1 MTLLPLARCVPLC
14 VVGFAAVSSLTAC
27 GDGNGE
33 TAADGRGSDDEMQA
47 RLDEL
52 SGSGSRLTLSG
63 AVTSTGEYTT
73 AEDPRYGGVSNDIFR
88 PAQGGGSSRR
98 GSNAEGPYALSIYTD
113 ATHEDEPDN
122 VVRAWVS
129 LVLPE
134 GAEAG
139 NHYQVASF
147 SGAED
152 DQVQAHVR
160 GDGMAWSFSQQV
172 SGSLYLAAL
181 GEQLSAAWQLEAAD
195 GRGEEARR
203 VEAEGAVR
211 GLDFTPQREARY
223 EITVNGDS
231 EQHLGRVSIHETP
244 NDFAVSIGNRIVLDV
259 PAEIGAGEYALSDQA
274 GDGAIRVSLMRHEVE
289 EIEGAIRFSERN
301 GVFDAEISLEAVGE
315 DEVQLSGR
323 LEELGFD
330 R

>member
-147 SGAED
+147 SEADD

-160 GDGMAWSFSQQV
+160 GDGMAWTFSHQV
-172 SGSLYLAAL
+172 SGSLYLEAL

-195 GRGEEARR
+195 GRGEAARGIQS
-203 VEAEGAVR
+203 EGAVK
-211 GLDFTPQREARY
+211 GLPLTRQAEAEY
-223 EITVNGDS
+223 DMTVNGES
-231 EQHLGRVSIHETP
+231 EPTLSRITGRSNMLI
-244 NDFAVSIGNRIVLDV
+244 IGNGIYLYLPSGATEGSYPIQSDRDDAAVR
-259 PAEIGAGEYALSDQA
+259 AQFTQHEIDDITGELTLSA
-274 GDGAIRVSLMRHEVE
+274 NG
-289 EIEGAIRFSERN
+289 ERY
-301 GVFDAEISLEAVGE
+301 DAEFTIDARGE
-315 DEVQLSGR
+315 DE
-323 LEELGFD
+323 LELAGLLRWFTLDDE
-330 R
+330 